1 MKAIDLMIFDLD
13 GTLVT
18 SGNDI
23 AMSVNYTLETLGLP
37 VVEYRIILQ
46 FIGDGVRKLIERS
59 LGPASQDRFDEAIA
73 LFSAHYH
80 DHMLDT
86 TTLYPGVSEVLQYFQ
101 DKKKVLLTNKR
112 YQFARDISDG
122 LDIANFFDEI
132 MGADSTFYMKPDA
145 RLIYPLLRRFSV
157 RPEQTVMI
165 GDGVNDVLLAKNA
178 GVLSCSFLNGLTDRN
193 VLLKLKPDFSYENLL
208 ELTKLFC

>member
-1 MKAIDLMIFDLD
+1 LKNLNKRDDEMKAIDLMIFDLD

-59 LGPASQDRFDEAIA
+59 LGPASQDR
-73 LFSAHYH
+73 
-80 DHMLDT
+80 MLDT

-178 GVLSCSFLNGLTDRN
+178 GVLSCSSLNGLTDRN